1 MPAAPAPEPEIGDQ
15 PHNSTPPERLSC
27 SMDTRVFPKWRV
39 ELDPTNL
46 QRVLVVE
53 DDRALCSALV
63 AVARGWG
70 AEAWEAHTVAEARAL
85 LERDPELLIVD
96 LWLEGESAAPF
107 VKEAAHHWP
116 APAILAI
123 SGRASPAE
131 SFELGALGVRGF
143 LAKPLFKEQLVEKV
157 GQALREAPD
166 IAPLVAAHVGKTP
179 LKGLLSE
186 VRNVM
191 IGQAIAQSGGSRSG
205 AARLLQVTRQA
216 IQQVFHR
223 KSHDDPPGSE
233 GPRPPGS

>member
-1 MPAAPAPEPEIGDQ
+1 MRG
-15 PHNSTPPERLSC
+15 
-27 SMDTRVFPKWRV
+27 VK
-39 ELDPTNL
+39 LDPTNL

-63 AVARGWG
+63 AVVRGWG
-70 AEAWEAHTVAEARAL
+70 AEAWEAHSVPEARTL
-85 LERDPELLIVD
+85 LPRDPELVIID
-96 LWLEGESAAPF
+96 LWLEGESAVEF
-107 VKEAAHHWP
+107 VKEAAHHSP

-131 SFELGALGVRGF
+131 SFELGQLGVRGF

-166 IAPLVAAHVGKTP
+166 IAPQVAAHVGKTS
-179 LKGLLSE
+179 LKVMLSD

-205 AARLLQVTRQA
+205 AARLLRVTRQA

-223 KSHDDPPGSE
+223 RPPTDPSGPE
-233 GPRPPGS
+233 GPRAPGS